1 MAESLHDNIANK
13 SNCELTSRLGAKSIA
28 LKPAKK
34 HKFYTLLQILVVQ
47 SPDFTVFRKNLT
59 RNSRRALK
67 KCLIGK
73 KRGVEVILLLCCM
86 ALVGMCLLSSR
97 KYMAF
102 PLGLRMMSDS
112 PMLELKLLAVSM
124 LNLFLPL
131 S

>member
-73 KRGVEVILLLCCM
+73 KERSRSYPTVVLYGTGMYVFVVE
-86 ALVGMCLLSSR
+86 S
-97 KYMAF
+97 
-102 PLGLRMMSDS
+102 
-112 PMLELKLLAVSM
+112 
-124 LNLFLPL
+124 
-131 S
+131 